1 MHISFAGKKVRLL
14 ALAVC
19 IFMIIFV
26 SANWKLY
33 LDPDLNLQGGTLLF
47 VLSLLAGPTAGFLI
61 IFKPSVDQKYQA
73 FANTALFFIMPILT
87 IQMVEAF
94 NENFIW
100 WFSVPTF
107 LANYMIYLVF
117 YLVFYLI
124 TGRYHMVGLIV
135 NISLYVWSLLNYFIE
150 LFRGSPFVPL
160 DILTFKTGLTVSD
173 GYTYELSWQLICGSI
188 MFFLIYLVNK
198 KSVNIKP
205 KKLKFKL
212 LAKLAPAA
220 YIAVVAIS
228 LFFTDHAANL
238 GYKPDFWDQAR
249 GYHRT
254 GSFFNFCL
262 NTKYLIVRK
271 PSDYA
276 PDNVSTYVADTLKDS
291 GVDPDSD
298 TSTNLLTGQ
307 NDYTPSTDGT
317 MPNIICIMNES
328 LSDLGALGN
337 LETNEDYMP
346 FIHSL
351 TENTIKGYLSM
362 PVFGAGT
369 SNSEFEFLSGDS
381 ISFLP
386 TGCNVYQ
393 SYVKDSIPSLV
404 STLGSLGYS
413 KTAFHPYY
421 GDGWNRRNV
430 YPLLGFDN
438 YISIEDFVDQ
448 DILDTYKQNNDV
460 TQYETLLKERYPDRD
475 MLLRRF
481 VSDSYDYSMVENM
494 FENRDTSKP
503 FSLFNVTMQNHGGYA
518 MSYTNFAQEIY
529 VTNMSTVYPK
539 ANRYLSLVKR
549 SDDAF
554 RELTEYF
561 SQVTEPTIICM
572 FGDHLPSIEDEFYE
586 ELFGTSLD
594 NLTTEQQQLRYMT
607 PFVIWANY
615 DIPEATLN
623 QISANYLSTLVLQ
636 TAKLPLTQYNK
647 YLASLYQKL
656 PIINTV
662 GYVDSDNNYYTHS
675 ESSKYDDLLYQY
687 HCLVYNSLI
696 DRNNRDSSVFFLN
709 QNQ

>member
-1 MHISFAGKKVRLL
+1 MHISFAGKKIRLL
-14 ALAVC
+14 ALAVT

-26 SANWKLY
+26 SANWRLY
-33 LDPDLNLQGGTLLF
+33 LDPTLDLTCGTILF
-47 VLSLLAGPTAGFLI
+47 VLSLLAGPVAGFLI
-61 IFKPSVDQKYQA
+61 IFKPSVDDKYKA
-73 FANTALFFIMPILT
+73 LANTALFFIMPVLT
-87 IQMVEAF
+87 IQMVEVF
-94 NENFIW
+94 NENYIW

-117 YLVFYLI
+117 YLFFYLI

-160 DILTFKTGLTVSD
+160 DVLSVSD
-173 GYTYELSWQLICGSI
+173 CYTYKLSWKLILGSI

-220 YIAVVAIS
+220 YIAVVVIS
-228 LFFTDHAANL
+228 LFFTGYAANL
-238 GYKPDFWDQAR
+238 GYKPDFWDQSR

-262 NTKYLIVRK
+262 NTKYLIIRK
-271 PSDYA
+271 PSDYNA
-276 PDNVSTYVADTLKDS
+276 ANVSDYVAETLKDA
-291 GVDPDSD
+291 GVDPDD
-298 TSTNLLTGQ
+298 HTVSTNLLTGQ
-307 NDYTPSTDGT
+307 NDYTANTDGT

-328 LSDLGALGN
+328 LSDPGALGN

-351 TENTIKGYLSM
+351 TENTIKGSLSM

-393 SYVKDSIPSLV
+393 SYVKDTVPSLV
-404 STLGSLGYS
+404 STLGALGYS
-413 KTAFHPYY
+413 RTAFHPYY
-421 GDGWNRRNV
+421 GEGWNRRNV
-430 YPLLGFDN
+430 YPLLGFEN

-460 TQYETLLKERYPDRD
+460 TEYEMLLNERYPDRN

-494 FENRDTSKP
+494 YENRDTSKP
-503 FSLFNVTMQNHGGYA
+503 FFLFNVTMQNHGGYA
-518 MSYTNFAQEIY
+518 MSYTNFSQEIY
-529 VTNMSTVYPK
+529 VTNMNGIYPK

-549 SDDAF
+549 SDEAF
-554 RELTEYF
+554 QELVDYF
-561 SQVTEPTIICM
+561 SNVSEPTILCM
-572 FGDHLPSIEDEFYE
+572 FGDHLPSIEDGFYE

-594 NLTTEQQQLRYMT
+594 HLTTEQQQLRYTT

-636 TAKLPLTQYNK
+636 TAGLPLTQYNR

-662 GYVDSDNNYYTHS
+662 GYVDADNNYYTHS
-675 ESSKYDDLLYQY
+675 ENSKYDDLLYQY

-696 DRNNRDSSVFFLN
+696 DRNNRDSSVFFMN
-709 QNQ
+709 Q

>member
-1 MHISFAGKKVRLL
+1 MHISFAGKKIRLL
-14 ALAVC
+14 ALAVT

-26 SANWKLY
+26 SANWRLY
-33 LDPDLNLQGGTLLF
+33 LDPTLDLTCGTILF
-47 VLSLLAGPTAGFLI
+47 VLSLLAGPVAGFLI
-61 IFKPSVDQKYQA
+61 IFKPSVDDKYKA
-73 FANTALFFIMPILT
+73 LANTALFFIMPVLT
-87 IQMVEAF
+87 VQMVEVF
-94 NENFIW
+94 NENYIW

-117 YLVFYLI
+117 YLFFYLI

-150 LFRGSPFVPL
+150 LFRCSTFVPL
-160 DILTFKTGLTVSD
+160 DVLSFGTGLSVSD
-173 GYTYELSWQLICGSI
+173 GYTYELSWKLILGSI

-220 YIAVVAIS
+220 YIAVVVIS
-228 LFFTDHAANL
+228 LFFTDYAANL
-238 GYKPDFWDQAR
+238 GYKPDFWDQSR

-262 NTKYLIVRK
+262 NTKYLIIRK
-271 PSDYA
+271 PADYNAANVSDY
-276 PDNVSTYVADTLKDS
+276 VAETLKDA
-291 GVDPDSD
+291 GVDPDD
-298 TSTNLLTGQ
+298 HTVSTNLLTGQ
-307 NDYTPSTDGT
+307 NDYTANTDGT

-328 LSDLGALGN
+328 LSDPGALGN

-351 TENTIKGYLSM
+351 TENTIKGSLSM

-393 SYVKDSIPSLV
+393 SYVKDTVPSLV
-404 STLGSLGYS
+404 STLGGLGYS
-413 KTAFHPYY
+413 RTAFHPYY
-421 GDGWNRRNV
+421 GEGWNRRNV
-430 YPLLGFDN
+430 YPLLGFEN

-460 TQYETLLKERYPDRD
+460 TEYEMLLNERYPDRN

-494 FENRDTSKP
+494 YENRDTSKP
-503 FSLFNVTMQNHGGYA
+503 FFLFNVTMQNHGGYA
-518 MSYTNFAQEIY
+518 MSYTNFSQEIY
-529 VTNMSTVYPK
+529 VTNMNGIYPK

-549 SDDAF
+549 SDEAF
-554 RELTEYF
+554 QELVDYF
-561 SQVTEPTIICM
+561 SNVSEPTIICM
-572 FGDHLPSIEDEFYE
+572 FGDHLPSIEDGFYE

-594 NLTTEQQQLRYMT
+594 HLTTEQQQLRYTT

-636 TAKLPLTQYNK
+636 TAGLPLTQYNR

-662 GYVDSDNNYYTHS
+662 GYVDADNNYYTHS
-675 ESSKYDDLLYQY
+675 ENSKYDDLLYQY

-696 DRNNRDSSVFFLN
+696 DRHNRDSSVFFMN
-709 QNQ
+709 Q

>member
-1 MHISFAGKKVRLL
+1 MHISFAGKKIRLL
-14 ALAVC
+14 ALAVT

-26 SANWKLY
+26 SANWRLY
-33 LDPDLNLQGGTLLF
+33 LDPTLDLTYGTILF
-47 VLSLLAGPTAGFLI
+47 VLSLLAGPVAGFLI
-61 IFKPSVDQKYQA
+61 IFKPSVDDKYKA
-73 FANTALFFIMPILT
+73 LANTALFFIMPVLT
-87 IQMVEAF
+87 IQMVEVF
-94 NENFIW
+94 NENYIW

-117 YLVFYLI
+117 YLFFYLI

-160 DILTFKTGLTVSD
+160 DVLSFGTGLSVSD
-173 GYTYELSWQLICGSI
+173 GYTYELSWKLILGSI

-220 YIAVVAIS
+220 YIAVVVIS
-228 LFFTDHAANL
+228 LFFTDYAANL
-238 GYKPDFWDQAR
+238 GYKPDFWDQSR

-262 NTKYLIVRK
+262 NTKYLIIRK
-271 PSDYA
+271 PSDYNA
-276 PDNVSTYVADTLKDS
+276 ANVSDYVAETLKDA
-291 GVDPDSD
+291 GVDPDD
-298 TSTNLLTGQ
+298 HTVSTNLLTGQ
-307 NDYTPSTDGT
+307 NDYTANTDGT

-328 LSDLGALGN
+328 LSDPGALGN

-351 TENTIKGYLSM
+351 TENTIKGSLSM

-393 SYVKDSIPSLV
+393 SYVKDTVPSLV
-404 STLGSLGYS
+404 STLGALGYS
-413 KTAFHPYY
+413 RTAFHPYY
-421 GDGWNRRNV
+421 GEGWNRRNV
-430 YPLLGFDN
+430 YPLLGFEN

-460 TQYETLLKERYPDRD
+460 TEYEMLLNERYPDRN

-494 FENRDTSKP
+494 YENRDTSKP
-503 FSLFNVTMQNHGGYA
+503 FFLFNVTMQNHGGYA
-518 MSYTNFAQEIY
+518 MSYTNFSQEIY
-529 VTNMSTVYPK
+529 VTNMNGIYPK

-549 SDDAF
+549 SDEAF
-554 RELTEYF
+554 QELVDYF
-561 SQVTEPTIICM
+561 SNVSEPTIICM
-572 FGDHLPSIEDEFYE
+572 FGDHLPSIEDGFYE
-586 ELFGTSLD
+586 ELFDTSLD
-594 NLTTEQQQLRYMT
+594 QLTTEQQQLRYTT

-623 QISANYLSTLVLQ
+623 HISANYLSTLVLQ
-636 TAKLPLTQYNK
+636 TAGLPLTQYNR

-662 GYVDSDNNYYTHS
+662 GYVDADNNYYTHS
-675 ESSKYDDLLYQY
+675 ENSKYDDLLYQY

-696 DRNNRDSSVFFLN
+696 DRNNRDSSVFFMN
-709 QNQ
+709 Q

>member
-1 MHISFAGKKVRLL
+1 MHISFAGKKIRLL
-14 ALAVC
+14 ALAVT

-26 SANWKLY
+26 SANWRLY
-33 LDPDLNLQGGTLLF
+33 LDPTLDLTCGTILF
-47 VLSLLAGPTAGFLI
+47 VLSLLAGPVAGFLI
-61 IFKPSVDQKYQA
+61 IFKPSVDDKYKTL
-73 FANTALFFIMPILT
+73 ANTALFFIMPVLT
-87 IQMVEAF
+87 IQMVEVF
-94 NENFIW
+94 NENYIW

-117 YLVFYLI
+117 YLFFYLL

-160 DILTFKTGLTVSD
+160 DVLSFGTGLSVSD
-173 GYTYELSWQLICGSI
+173 GYTYELSWKLILGSI

-220 YIAVVAIS
+220 YIAVVVIS
-228 LFFTDHAANL
+228 LFFTDYAANL
-238 GYKPDFWDQAR
+238 GYKPDFWDQSR

-262 NTKYLIVRK
+262 NTKYLIIRK
-271 PSDYA
+271 PSDYNA
-276 PDNVSTYVADTLKDS
+276 ANVSDYVAETLKDA
-291 GVDPDSD
+291 GVDPDD
-298 TSTNLLTGQ
+298 HTVSTNLLTGQ
-307 NDYTPSTDGT
+307 NDYTANTDGT

-328 LSDLGALGN
+328 LSDPGALGN

-351 TENTIKGYLSM
+351 TENTIKGSLSM

-393 SYVKDSIPSLV
+393 SYVKDTVPSLV
-404 STLGSLGYS
+404 STLGALGYS
-413 KTAFHPYY
+413 RTAFHPYY
-421 GDGWNRRNV
+421 GEGWNRRNV
-430 YPLLGFDN
+430 YPLLGFEN

-460 TQYETLLKERYPDRD
+460 TEYEMLLNERYPDRN

-494 FENRDTSKP
+494 YENRDTSKP
-503 FSLFNVTMQNHGGYA
+503 FFLFNVTMQNHGGYA
-518 MSYTNFAQEIY
+518 MSYTNFSQEIY
-529 VTNMSTVYPK
+529 VTNMNGIYPK

-549 SDDAF
+549 SDEAF
-554 RELTEYF
+554 QELVDYF
-561 SQVTEPTIICM
+561 SNVSEPTILCM
-572 FGDHLPSIEDEFYE
+572 FGDHLPSIEDGFYE

-594 NLTTEQQQLRYMT
+594 QLTTEQQQLRYTT

-636 TAKLPLTQYNK
+636 TAGLPLTQYNR

-662 GYVDSDNNYYTHS
+662 GYVDADNNYYTHS
-675 ESSKYDDLLYQY
+675 ENSKYDDLLYQY

-696 DRNNRDSSVFFLN
+696 DRNNRDSSVFFMN
-709 QNQ
+709 Q

>member
-1 MHISFAGKKVRLL
+1 M
-14 ALAVC
+14 
-19 IFMIIFV
+19 
-26 SANWKLY
+26 
-33 LDPDLNLQGGTLLF
+33 
-47 VLSLLAGPTAGFLI
+47 
-61 IFKPSVDQKYQA
+61 
-73 FANTALFFIMPILT
+73 
-87 IQMVEAF
+87 
-94 NENFIW
+94 
-100 WFSVPTF
+100 
-107 LANYMIYLVF
+107 
-117 YLVFYLI
+117 
-124 TGRYHMVGLIV
+124 
-135 NISLYVWSLLNYFIE
+135 
-150 LFRGSPFVPL
+150 
-160 DILTFKTGLTVSD
+160 
-173 GYTYELSWQLICGSI
+173 
-188 MFFLIYLVNK
+188 
-198 KSVNIKP
+198 
-205 KKLKFKL
+205 
-212 LAKLAPAA
+212 
-220 YIAVVAIS
+220 
-228 LFFTDHAANL
+228 
-238 GYKPDFWDQAR
+238 
-249 GYHRT
+249 
-254 GSFFNFCL
+254 
-262 NTKYLIVRK
+262 RK
-271 PSDYA
+271 PSDYN
-276 PDNVSTYVADTLKDS
+276 PDNVSKYVANTLKDS

-298 TSTNLLTGQ
+298 TSTDLLTGQ

-328 LSDLGALGN
+328 LADLGALGN

-460 TQYETLLKERYPDRD
+460 TEYETLLKERYPDRN
-475 MLLRRF
+475 MLIRRF

-503 FSLFNVTMQNHGGYA
+503 FFLFNVTMQNHGGYA
-518 MSYTNFAQEIY
+518 MSYANFAQEVY

-586 ELFGTSLD
+586 ELFGCSLD
-594 NLTTEQQQLRYMT
+594 QLSTQQQQLRYTT

-675 ESSKYDDLLYQY
+675 DSSDYDDELYQY

-696 DRNNRDSSVFFLN
+696 DRENRDNSVFFLN
-709 QNQ
+709 Q

>member
-1 MHISFAGKKVRLL
+1 MHISFAGKKIRLL
-14 ALAVC
+14 ALAVT

-26 SANWKLY
+26 SANWRLY
-33 LDPDLNLQGGTLLF
+33 LDPTLDLTCGTILF
-47 VLSLLAGPTAGFLI
+47 VLSLLAGPVAGFLI
-61 IFKPSVDQKYQA
+61 IFKPSVDDKYKA
-73 FANTALFFIMPILT
+73 LANTALFFIMPVLT
-87 IQMVEAF
+87 VQMVEVF
-94 NENFIW
+94 NENYIW

-117 YLVFYLI
+117 YLFFYLI

-160 DILTFKTGLTVSD
+160 DVLSFGTGLSVSD
-173 GYTYELSWQLICGSI
+173 GYTYELSWKLILGSI

-220 YIAVVAIS
+220 YIAVVVIS
-228 LFFTDHAANL
+228 LFFTDYAANL
-238 GYKPDFWDQAR
+238 GYKPDFWDQSR

-262 NTKYLIVRK
+262 NTKYLIIRK
-271 PSDYA
+271 PADYNAANVSDY
-276 PDNVSTYVADTLKDS
+276 VAETLKDA
-291 GVDPDSD
+291 GVDPDD
-298 TSTNLLTGQ
+298 HTVSTNLLTGQ
-307 NDYTPSTDGT
+307 NDYTANTDGT

-328 LSDLGALGN
+328 LSDPGALGN

-351 TENTIKGYLSM
+351 TENTIKGSLSM

-393 SYVKDSIPSLV
+393 SYVKDTVPSLV
-404 STLGSLGYS
+404 STLGALGYS
-413 KTAFHPYY
+413 RTSFHPYY
-421 GDGWNRRNV
+421 GEGWNRRNV
-430 YPLLGFDN
+430 YPLLGFEN

-460 TQYETLLKERYPDRD
+460 TEYEMLLNERYPDRN

-494 FENRDTSKP
+494 YENRDTSKP
-503 FSLFNVTMQNHGGYA
+503 FFLFNVTMQNHGGYA
-518 MSYTNFAQEIY
+518 MSYTNFSQEIY
-529 VTNMSTVYPK
+529 VTNMNGIYPK

-549 SDDAF
+549 SDEAF
-554 RELTEYF
+554 QELVDYF
-561 SQVTEPTIICM
+561 SNVSEPTIICM
-572 FGDHLPSIEDEFYE
+572 FGDHLPSIEDGFYE

-594 NLTTEQQQLRYMT
+594 HLTTEQQQLRYTT

-636 TAKLPLTQYNK
+636 TAGLPLTQYNR

-662 GYVDSDNNYYTHS
+662 GYVDADNNYYTHS
-675 ESSKYDDLLYQY
+675 ENSKYDDLLYQY

-696 DRNNRDSSVFFLN
+696 DRHNRDSSVFFMN
-709 QNQ
+709 Q

>member
-1 MHISFAGKKVRLL
+1 MHISFAGKKIRLL
-14 ALAVC
+14 ALAVT

-26 SANWKLY
+26 SANWRLY
-33 LDPDLNLQGGTLLF
+33 LDPTLDLTCGTILF
-47 VLSLLAGPTAGFLI
+47 VLSLLAGPVAGFLI
-61 IFKPSVDQKYQA
+61 IFKPSVDDKYKA
-73 FANTALFFIMPILT
+73 LANTALFFIMPVLT
-87 IQMVEAF
+87 IQMVEVF
-94 NENFIW
+94 NENYIW

-117 YLVFYLI
+117 YLFFYLI

-160 DILTFKTGLTVSD
+160 DVLSFGTGLSVSD
-173 GYTYELSWQLICGSI
+173 GYTYELSWKLILGSI

-220 YIAVVAIS
+220 YIAVVVIS
-228 LFFTDHAANL
+228 LFFTDYAANL
-238 GYKPDFWDQAR
+238 GYKPDFWDQSR

-262 NTKYLIVRK
+262 NTKYLIIRK
-271 PSDYA
+271 PSDYNA
-276 PDNVSTYVADTLKDS
+276 ANVSDYVAETLKDA
-291 GVDPDSD
+291 GVDPDD
-298 TSTNLLTGQ
+298 HTVSTNLLTGQ
-307 NDYTPSTDGT
+307 NDYTANTDST

-328 LSDLGALGN
+328 LSDPGALGN

-351 TENTIKGYLSM
+351 TENTIKGSLSM

-393 SYVKDSIPSLV
+393 SYVKDTVPSLV
-404 STLGSLGYS
+404 STLGALGYS

-421 GDGWNRRNV
+421 GEGWNRRNV
-430 YPLLGFDN
+430 YPLLGFEN

-460 TQYETLLKERYPDRD
+460 TEYEMLLNERYPDRN

-494 FENRDTSKP
+494 YENRDTSKP
-503 FSLFNVTMQNHGGYA
+503 FFLFNVTMQNHGGYA
-518 MSYTNFAQEIY
+518 MSYTNFSQEIY
-529 VTNMSTVYPK
+529 VTNMNGIYPK

-549 SDDAF
+549 SDEAF
-554 RELTEYF
+554 QELVDYF
-561 SQVTEPTIICM
+561 SNVSEPTILCM
-572 FGDHLPSIEDEFYE
+572 FGDHLPSIEDGFYE

-594 NLTTEQQQLRYMT
+594 HLTTEQQQLRYTT

-636 TAKLPLTQYNK
+636 TAGLPLTQYNR

-662 GYVDSDNNYYTHS
+662 GYVDADNNYYTHS
-675 ESSKYDDLLYQY
+675 ENSKYDDLLYQY

-696 DRNNRDSSVFFLN
+696 DRNNRDSSVFFMN
-709 QNQ
+709 Q

>member
-1 MHISFAGKKVRLL
+1 MHISFAGKKIRLL
-14 ALAVC
+14 ALAVT

-26 SANWKLY
+26 SANWRLY
-33 LDPDLNLQGGTLLF
+33 LDPTLDLTCGTILF
-47 VLSLLAGPTAGFLI
+47 VLSLLAGPVAGFLI
-61 IFKPSVDQKYQA
+61 IFKPSVDDKYKA
-73 FANTALFFIMPILT
+73 LANTALFFIMPVLT
-87 IQMVEAF
+87 IQMVEVF
-94 NENFIW
+94 NENYIW

-117 YLVFYLI
+117 YLFFYLI

-160 DILTFKTGLTVSD
+160 DVLSFGTGLSVSD
-173 GYTYELSWQLICGSI
+173 GYTYELSWKLILGSI

-220 YIAVVAIS
+220 YIAVVVIS
-228 LFFTDHAANL
+228 LFFTDYAANL
-238 GYKPDFWDQAR
+238 GYKPDFWDQSR

-262 NTKYLIVRK
+262 NTKYLIIRK
-271 PSDYA
+271 PSDYNA
-276 PDNVSTYVADTLKDS
+276 ANVSDYVAETLKDA
-291 GVDPDSD
+291 GVDPDD
-298 TSTNLLTGQ
+298 HTVSTNLLTGQ
-307 NDYTPSTDGT
+307 NDYTANMDGT

-328 LSDLGALGN
+328 LSDPGALGN

-351 TENTIKGYLSM
+351 TENTIKGSLSM

-393 SYVKDSIPSLV
+393 SYVKDTVPSLV
-404 STLGSLGYS
+404 STLGALGYS
-413 KTAFHPYY
+413 RTAFHPYY
-421 GDGWNRRNV
+421 GEGWNRRNV
-430 YPLLGFDN
+430 YPLLGFEN

-460 TQYETLLKERYPDRD
+460 TEYEMLLNERYPDRN

-494 FENRDTSKP
+494 YENRDTSKP
-503 FSLFNVTMQNHGGYA
+503 FFLFNVTMQNHGGYA
-518 MSYTNFAQEIY
+518 MSYTNFSQEIY
-529 VTNMSTVYPK
+529 VTNMNGIYPK

-549 SDDAF
+549 SDEAF
-554 RELTEYF
+554 QKLVDYF
-561 SQVTEPTIICM
+561 SNVSEPTIICM
-572 FGDHLPSIEDEFYE
+572 FGDHLPSIEDGFYE

-594 NLTTEQQQLRYMT
+594 QLTTEQQQLRYTT

-636 TAKLPLTQYNK
+636 TAGLPLTQYNR

-662 GYVDSDNNYYTHS
+662 GYVDADNNYYTHS

-696 DRNNRDSSVFFLN
+696 DRHNRDSSVFFMN
-709 QNQ
+709 Q

>member
-1 MHISFAGKKVRLL
+1 MHISFAGKKIRLL
-14 ALAVC
+14 ALAVT

-26 SANWKLY
+26 SANWRLY
-33 LDPDLNLQGGTLLF
+33 LDPTLDLTCGTILF
-47 VLSLLAGPTAGFLI
+47 VLSLLAGPVAGFLI
-61 IFKPSVDQKYQA
+61 IFKPSVDDKYKA
-73 FANTALFFIMPILT
+73 LANTALFFIMPVLT
-87 IQMVEAF
+87 IQMVEVF
-94 NENFIW
+94 NENYIW

-117 YLVFYLI
+117 YLFFYLL

-160 DILTFKTGLTVSD
+160 DVLSFGTGLSVSD
-173 GYTYELSWQLICGSI
+173 GYTYELSWKLILGSI

-220 YIAVVAIS
+220 YIAVVVIS
-228 LFFTDHAANL
+228 LFFTDYAANL
-238 GYKPDFWDQAR
+238 GYKPDFWDQSR

-262 NTKYLIVRK
+262 NTKYLIIRK
-271 PSDYA
+271 PSDYNA
-276 PDNVSTYVADTLKDS
+276 ANVSDYVAETLKDA
-291 GVDPDSD
+291 GVDPDD
-298 TSTNLLTGQ
+298 HTVSTNLLTGQ
-307 NDYTPSTDGT
+307 NDYTANTDGT

-328 LSDLGALGN
+328 LSDPGALGN

-351 TENTIKGYLSM
+351 TENTIKGSLSM

-393 SYVKDSIPSLV
+393 SYVKDTVPSLV
-404 STLGSLGYS
+404 STLGALGYS
-413 KTAFHPYY
+413 RTAFHPYY
-421 GDGWNRRNV
+421 GEGWNRRNV
-430 YPLLGFDN
+430 YPLLGFEN

-460 TQYETLLKERYPDRD
+460 TEYEMLLNERYPDRN

-494 FENRDTSKP
+494 YENRDTSKP
-503 FSLFNVTMQNHGGYA
+503 FFLFNVTMQNHGGYA
-518 MSYTNFAQEIY
+518 MSYTNFSQEIY
-529 VTNMSTVYPK
+529 VTNMNGIYPK

-549 SDDAF
+549 SDEAF
-554 RELTEYF
+554 QELVDYF
-561 SQVTEPTIICM
+561 SNVSEPTILCM
-572 FGDHLPSIEDEFYE
+572 FGDHLPSIEDGFYE
-586 ELFGTSLD
+586 ELFSTSLD
-594 NLTTEQQQLRYMT
+594 HLTTEQQQLRYTT

-636 TAKLPLTQYNK
+636 TAGLPLTQYNR

-662 GYVDSDNNYYTHS
+662 GYVDADNNYYTHS
-675 ESSKYDDLLYQY
+675 ENSKYDDLLYQY

-696 DRNNRDSSVFFLN
+696 DRNNRDSSVFFMN
-709 QNQ
+709 Q

>member
-1 MHISFAGKKVRLL
+1 MHISFAGKKIRLL
-14 ALAVC
+14 ALAVT

-26 SANWKLY
+26 SANWRLY
-33 LDPDLNLQGGTLLF
+33 LDPTLDLTCGTILF
-47 VLSLLAGPTAGFLI
+47 VLSLLAGPVAGFLI
-61 IFKPSVDQKYQA
+61 IFKPSVDDKYKA
-73 FANTALFFIMPILT
+73 LANTALFFIMPVLT
-87 IQMVEAF
+87 IQMVEVF
-94 NENFIW
+94 NENYIW

-117 YLVFYLI
+117 YLFFYLI

-160 DILTFKTGLTVSD
+160 DVLSFGTGLSVSD
-173 GYTYELSWQLICGSI
+173 GYTYELSWKLILGSI

-220 YIAVVAIS
+220 YIAVVVIS
-228 LFFTDHAANL
+228 LFFTDYAANL
-238 GYKPDFWDQAR
+238 GYKPDFCDQSR

-262 NTKYLIVRK
+262 NTKYLIIRK
-271 PSDYA
+271 PSDYNA
-276 PDNVSTYVADTLKDS
+276 ANVSDYVAETQKDA
-291 GVDPDSD
+291 GVDPDD
-298 TSTNLLTGQ
+298 HTVSTNLLTGQ
-307 NDYTPSTDGT
+307 NDYTANTDGT

-328 LSDLGALGN
+328 LSDPGALGN

-351 TENTIKGYLSM
+351 TENTIKGSLSM

-393 SYVKDSIPSLV
+393 SYVKDTVPSLV
-404 STLGSLGYS
+404 STLGALGYS
-413 KTAFHPYY
+413 RTAFHPYY
-421 GDGWNRRNV
+421 GEGWNRRNV
-430 YPLLGFDN
+430 YPLLGFEN

-460 TQYETLLKERYPDRD
+460 TEYEMLLNERYPDRN

-494 FENRDTSKP
+494 YENRDTSKP
-503 FSLFNVTMQNHGGYA
+503 FFLFNVTMQNHGGYA
-518 MSYTNFAQEIY
+518 MSYTNFSQEIY
-529 VTNMSTVYPK
+529 VTNMNGIYPK

-549 SDDAF
+549 SDEAF
-554 RELTEYF
+554 QELVDYF
-561 SQVTEPTIICM
+561 SNVSEPTIICM
-572 FGDHLPSIEDEFYE
+572 FGDHLPSIEDGFYE

-594 NLTTEQQQLRYMT
+594 QLTTEQQQLRYTT

-636 TAKLPLTQYNK
+636 TAGLPLTQYNR

-662 GYVDSDNNYYTHS
+662 GYVDADNNYYTHS
-675 ESSKYDDLLYQY
+675 ENSKYDDLLYQY

-696 DRNNRDSSVFFLN
+696 DRHNRDSSVFFMN
-709 QNQ
+709 Q

>member
-1 MHISFAGKKVRLL
+1 MHISFAGKKIRLL
-14 ALAVC
+14 ALAVT

-26 SANWKLY
+26 SANWRLY
-33 LDPDLNLQGGTLLF
+33 LDPTLDLTYGTILF
-47 VLSLLAGPTAGFLI
+47 VLSLLAGPVAGFLI
-61 IFKPSVDQKYQA
+61 IFKPSVDDKYKA
-73 FANTALFFIMPILT
+73 LANTALFFIMPVLT
-87 IQMVEAF
+87 IQMVEVF
-94 NENFIW
+94 NENYIW

-117 YLVFYLI
+117 YLFFYLI

-160 DILTFKTGLTVSD
+160 DVLSFGTGLSVSD
-173 GYTYELSWQLICGSI
+173 GYTYELSWKLILGSI

-220 YIAVVAIS
+220 YIAVVVIS
-228 LFFTDHAANL
+228 LFFTDYAANL
-238 GYKPDFWDQAR
+238 GYKPDFWDQSR

-262 NTKYLIVRK
+262 NTKYLIIRK
-271 PSDYA
+271 PSDYNA
-276 PDNVSTYVADTLKDS
+276 ANVSDYVAETLKDA
-291 GVDPDSD
+291 GVDPDD
-298 TSTNLLTGQ
+298 HTVSTNLLTGQ
-307 NDYTPSTDGT
+307 NDYTANTDGT

-328 LSDLGALGN
+328 LSDPGALGN

-351 TENTIKGYLSM
+351 TENTIKGSLSM

-393 SYVKDSIPSLV
+393 SYVKDTVPSLV
-404 STLGSLGYS
+404 STLGALGYS
-413 KTAFHPYY
+413 RTAFHPYY
-421 GDGWNRRNV
+421 GEGWNRRNV
-430 YPLLGFDN
+430 YPLLGFEN

-460 TQYETLLKERYPDRD
+460 TEYEMLLNERYPDRN

-494 FENRDTSKP
+494 YENRDTSKP
-503 FSLFNVTMQNHGGYA
+503 FFLFNVTMQNHGGYA
-518 MSYTNFAQEIY
+518 MSYTNFSQEIY
-529 VTNMSTVYPK
+529 VTNMNGIYPK

-549 SDDAF
+549 SDEAF
-554 RELTEYF
+554 QELVDYF
-561 SQVTEPTIICM
+561 SNVSEPTILCM
-572 FGDHLPSIEDEFYE
+572 FGDHLPSIEDGFYE

-594 NLTTEQQQLRYMT
+594 QLTTEQQQLRYTT

-623 QISANYLSTLVLQ
+623 HISANYLSTLVLQ
-636 TAKLPLTQYNK
+636 TAGLPLTQYNR

-662 GYVDSDNNYYTHS
+662 GYVDADNNYYTHS
-675 ESSKYDDLLYQY
+675 ENSKYDDLLYRY

-696 DRNNRDSSVFFLN
+696 DRNNRDSSVFFMN
-709 QNQ
+709 Q

>member
-1 MHISFAGKKVRLL
+1 MHISFAGKKIRLL
-14 ALAVC
+14 ALAVT

-26 SANWKLY
+26 SANWRLY
-33 LDPDLNLQGGTLLF
+33 LDPTLDLTCGTILF
-47 VLSLLAGPTAGFLI
+47 VLSLLAGPVAGFLI
-61 IFKPSVDQKYQA
+61 IFKPSVDDKYKA
-73 FANTALFFIMPILT
+73 LANTALFFIMPVLT
-87 IQMVEAF
+87 IQMVEVF
-94 NENFIW
+94 NENYIW

-117 YLVFYLI
+117 YLFFYLI

-160 DILTFKTGLTVSD
+160 DVLSFGTGLSVSD
-173 GYTYELSWQLICGSI
+173 GYTYELSWKLILGSI

-220 YIAVVAIS
+220 YIAVVVIS
-228 LFFTDHAANL
+228 LFFTDYAANL
-238 GYKPDFWDQAR
+238 GYKPDFWDQSR

-262 NTKYLIVRK
+262 NTKYLIIRK
-271 PSDYA
+271 PSDYNA
-276 PDNVSTYVADTLKDS
+276 ANVSDYVAETLKDA
-291 GVDPDSD
+291 GVDPDD
-298 TSTNLLTGQ
+298 HTVSTNLLTGQ
-307 NDYTPSTDGT
+307 NDYTANADGT

-328 LSDLGALGN
+328 LSDPGALGN

-351 TENTIKGYLSM
+351 TENTIKGSLSM

-393 SYVKDSIPSLV
+393 SYVKDTVPSLV
-404 STLGSLGYS
+404 STLGARGYS
-413 KTAFHPYY
+413 RTAFHPYY
-421 GDGWNRRNV
+421 GEGWNRRNV
-430 YPLLGFDN
+430 YPLLGFEN

-460 TQYETLLKERYPDRD
+460 TEYEMLLNERYPDRN

-494 FENRDTSKP
+494 YENRDTSKP
-503 FSLFNVTMQNHGGYA
+503 FFLFNVTMQNHGGYA
-518 MSYTNFAQEIY
+518 MSYTNFSQEIY
-529 VTNMSTVYPK
+529 VTNMNGIYPK

-549 SDDAF
+549 SDEAF
-554 RELTEYF
+554 QELVDYF
-561 SQVTEPTIICM
+561 SNVSEPTIICM
-572 FGDHLPSIEDEFYE
+572 FGDHPPSMEDGFYE

-594 NLTTEQQQLRYMT
+594 QLTTEQQQLRYTT

-636 TAKLPLTQYNK
+636 TAGLPLTQYNR

-662 GYVDSDNNYYTHS
+662 GYVDADNNYYTHS
-675 ESSKYDDLLYQY
+675 ENSKYDDLLYQY

-696 DRNNRDSSVFFLN
+696 DRNNRDSSVFFMN
-709 QNQ
+709 Q

>member
-1 MHISFAGKKVRLL
+1 MHISFAGKKIRLL
-14 ALAVC
+14 ALAVT

-26 SANWKLY
+26 SANWRLY
-33 LDPDLNLQGGTLLF
+33 LDPTLDLTCGTILF
-47 VLSLLAGPTAGFLI
+47 VLSLLAGPVAGFLI
-61 IFKPSVDQKYQA
+61 IFKPSVDDKYKTL
-73 FANTALFFIMPILT
+73 ANTALFFIMPVLT
-87 IQMVEAF
+87 IQMVEVF
-94 NENFIW
+94 NENYIW

-117 YLVFYLI
+117 YLFFYLL

-160 DILTFKTGLTVSD
+160 DVLSFGTGLSVSD
-173 GYTYELSWQLICGSI
+173 GYTYELSWKLILGSI

-220 YIAVVAIS
+220 YIAVVVIS
-228 LFFTDHAANL
+228 LFFTDYAANL
-238 GYKPDFWDQAR
+238 GYKPDFWDQSR

-262 NTKYLIVRK
+262 NTKYLIIRK
-271 PSDYA
+271 PSDYNA
-276 PDNVSTYVADTLKDS
+276 ANVSDYVAETLKDA
-291 GVDPDSD
+291 GVDPDD
-298 TSTNLLTGQ
+298 HTVSTNLLTGQ
-307 NDYTPSTDGT
+307 NDYTANTDGT

-328 LSDLGALGN
+328 LSDPGALGN

-351 TENTIKGYLSM
+351 TENTIKGSLSM

-393 SYVKDSIPSLV
+393 SYVKDTVPSLV
-404 STLGSLGYS
+404 STLGALGYS
-413 KTAFHPYY
+413 RTAFHPYY
-421 GDGWNRRNV
+421 GEGWNRRNV
-430 YPLLGFDN
+430 YPLLGFEN

-460 TQYETLLKERYPDRD
+460 TEYEMLLNERYPDRN

-494 FENRDTSKP
+494 YENRDTSKP
-503 FSLFNVTMQNHGGYA
+503 FFLFNVTMQNHGGYA
-518 MSYTNFAQEIY
+518 MSYTNFSQEIY
-529 VTNMSTVYPK
+529 VTNMNGIYPK
-539 ANRYLSLVKR
+539 ANRYLSLAKR
-549 SDDAF
+549 SDEAF
-554 RELTEYF
+554 QELVDYF
-561 SQVTEPTIICM
+561 SNVSEPTILCM
-572 FGDHLPSIEDEFYE
+572 FGDHLPSIEDGFYE

-594 NLTTEQQQLRYMT
+594 HLTTEQQQLRYTT

-636 TAKLPLTQYNK
+636 TAGLPLTQYNR

-662 GYVDSDNNYYTHS
+662 GYVDADNNYYTHS
-675 ESSKYDDLLYQY
+675 ENSKYDDLLYQY

-696 DRNNRDSSVFFLN
+696 DRNNRDSSVFFMN
-709 QNQ
+709 Q

>member
-1 MHISFAGKKVRLL
+1 MHISFAGKKIRLL
-14 ALAVC
+14 ALAVT

-26 SANWKLY
+26 SANWRLY
-33 LDPDLNLQGGTLLF
+33 LDPTLDLTCGTILF
-47 VLSLLAGPTAGFLI
+47 VLSLLAGPVAGFLI
-61 IFKPSVDQKYQA
+61 IFKPSVDDKYKA
-73 FANTALFFIMPILT
+73 LANTALFFIMPVLT
-87 IQMVEAF
+87 IQMVEVF
-94 NENFIW
+94 NENYIW

-117 YLVFYLI
+117 YLFFYLI

-160 DILTFKTGLTVSD
+160 DVLSFGTGLSVSD
-173 GYTYELSWQLICGSI
+173 GYTYELSWKLILGSI

-220 YIAVVAIS
+220 YIAVVVIS
-228 LFFTDHAANL
+228 LFFTDYAANL
-238 GYKPDFWDQAR
+238 GYKPDFWDQSR

-262 NTKYLIVRK
+262 NTKYLIIRK
-271 PSDYA
+271 PSDYNA
-276 PDNVSTYVADTLKDS
+276 ANVSDYVAETLKDA
-291 GVDPDSD
+291 GVDPDD
-298 TSTNLLTGQ
+298 HTVSTNLLTGQ
-307 NDYTPSTDGT
+307 NDYTANTDGT

-328 LSDLGALGN
+328 LSDPGALGN

-351 TENTIKGYLSM
+351 TENTIKGSLSM

-393 SYVKDSIPSLV
+393 SYVKDTVPSLV
-404 STLGSLGYS
+404 STLGTLGYS
-413 KTAFHPYY
+413 RTAFHPYY
-421 GDGWNRRNV
+421 GEGWNRRNV
-430 YPLLGFDN
+430 YPLLGFEN

-460 TQYETLLKERYPDRD
+460 TEYEMLLNERYPDRN

-494 FENRDTSKP
+494 YENRDTSKP
-503 FSLFNVTMQNHGGYA
+503 FFLFNVTMQNHGGYA
-518 MSYTNFAQEIY
+518 MSYTNFSQEIY
-529 VTNMSTVYPK
+529 VTNMNGIYPK

-549 SDDAF
+549 SDEAF
-554 RELTEYF
+554 QKLVDYF
-561 SQVTEPTIICM
+561 SNVSEPTIICM
-572 FGDHLPSIEDEFYE
+572 FGDHLPSIEDGFYE

-594 NLTTEQQQLRYMT
+594 QLTTEQQQLRYTT

-636 TAKLPLTQYNK
+636 TAGLPLTQYNR

-662 GYVDSDNNYYTHS
+662 GYVDADNNYYTHS
-675 ESSKYDDLLYQY
+675 ENSKYDDLLYQY

-696 DRNNRDSSVFFLN
+696 DRNNRDSSVFFMN
-709 QNQ
+709 Q

>member
-1 MHISFAGKKVRLL
+1 
-14 ALAVC
+14 
-19 IFMIIFV
+19 
-26 SANWKLY
+26 
-33 LDPDLNLQGGTLLF
+33 
-47 VLSLLAGPTAGFLI
+47 
-61 IFKPSVDQKYQA
+61 
-73 FANTALFFIMPILT
+73 
-87 IQMVEAF
+87 
-94 NENFIW
+94 
-100 WFSVPTF
+100 
-107 LANYMIYLVF
+107 MIYLVF
-117 YLVFYLI
+117 YLFFYLI

-160 DILTFKTGLTVSD
+160 DVLSFGTGLSVSD
-173 GYTYELSWQLICGSI
+173 GYTYELSWKLILGSI

-220 YIAVVAIS
+220 YIAVVVIS
-228 LFFTDHAANL
+228 LFFTDYAANL
-238 GYKPDFWDQAR
+238 GYKPDFWDQSR

-262 NTKYLIVRK
+262 NTKYLIIRK
-271 PSDYA
+271 PSDYNA
-276 PDNVSTYVADTLKDS
+276 ANVSDYVAETLKDA
-291 GVDPDSD
+291 GVDPDD
-298 TSTNLLTGQ
+298 HTVSTNLLTGQ
-307 NDYTPSTDGT
+307 NDYTANTDGT

-328 LSDLGALGN
+328 LSDPGALGN

-351 TENTIKGYLSM
+351 TENTIKGSLSM

-369 SNSEFEFLSGDS
+369 SNSEFEYLSGDS

-393 SYVKDSIPSLV
+393 SYVKDTVPSLV
-404 STLGSLGYS
+404 STLGALGYS
-413 KTAFHPYY
+413 RTAFHPYY
-421 GDGWNRRNV
+421 GEGWNRRNV
-430 YPLLGFDN
+430 YPLLGFEN

-460 TQYETLLKERYPDRD
+460 TEYEMLLNERYPDRN

-494 FENRDTSKP
+494 YENRDTSKP
-503 FSLFNVTMQNHGGYA
+503 FFLFNVTMQNHGGYA
-518 MSYTNFAQEIY
+518 MSYTNFSQEIY
-529 VTNMSTVYPK
+529 VTNMNGIYPK

-549 SDDAF
+549 SDEAF
-554 RELTEYF
+554 QELVDYF
-561 SQVTEPTIICM
+561 SNVSEPTILCM
-572 FGDHLPSIEDEFYE
+572 FGDHLPSIEDGFYE

-594 NLTTEQQQLRYMT
+594 HLPTEQQQLRYTT

-636 TAKLPLTQYNK
+636 TAGLPLTQYNR

-662 GYVDSDNNYYTHS
+662 GYVDADNNYYTHS
-675 ESSKYDDLLYQY
+675 ENSKYDDLLYQY

-696 DRNNRDSSVFFLN
+696 DRNNRDSSVFFMN
-709 QNQ
+709 Q

>member
-1 MHISFAGKKVRLL
+1 MHISFAGKKIRLL
-14 ALAVC
+14 ALAVT

-26 SANWKLY
+26 SANWRLY
-33 LDPDLNLQGGTLLF
+33 LDPTLDLTCGTILF
-47 VLSLLAGPTAGFLI
+47 VLSLLAGPVAGFLI
-61 IFKPSVDQKYQA
+61 IFKPSVDDKYKTL
-73 FANTALFFIMPILT
+73 ANTALFFIMPVLT
-87 IQMVEAF
+87 IQMVEVF
-94 NENFIW
+94 NENYIW

-117 YLVFYLI
+117 YLFFYLI

-160 DILTFKTGLTVSD
+160 DVLSFGTGLSVSD
-173 GYTYELSWQLICGSI
+173 GYSYELSWKLILGSI

-220 YIAVVAIS
+220 YIAVVVIS
-228 LFFTDHAANL
+228 LFFTDYAANL
-238 GYKPDFWDQAR
+238 GYKPDFWDQSR

-262 NTKYLIVRK
+262 NTKYLIIRK
-271 PSDYA
+271 PSDYNA
-276 PDNVSTYVADTLKDS
+276 ANVSDYVAETLKDA
-291 GVDPDSD
+291 GVDPDD
-298 TSTNLLTGQ
+298 HTVSTNLLTGQ
-307 NDYTPSTDGT
+307 NDYTANTDGT

-328 LSDLGALGN
+328 LSDPGALGN

-351 TENTIKGYLSM
+351 TENTIKGSLSM

-393 SYVKDSIPSLV
+393 SYVKDTVPSLV
-404 STLGSLGYS
+404 STLGALGYS
-413 KTAFHPYY
+413 RTAFHPYY
-421 GDGWNRRNV
+421 GEGWNRRNV
-430 YPLLGFDN
+430 YPLLGFEN

-460 TQYETLLKERYPDRD
+460 TEYEMLLNERYPDRN

-494 FENRDTSKP
+494 YENRDTSKP
-503 FSLFNVTMQNHGGYA
+503 FFLFNVTMQNHGGYA
-518 MSYTNFAQEIY
+518 MSYTNFSQKIY
-529 VTNMSTVYPK
+529 VTNMNGIYPK

-549 SDDAF
+549 SDEAF
-554 RELTEYF
+554 QELVDYF
-561 SQVTEPTIICM
+561 SNVSEPTILCM
-572 FGDHLPSIEDEFYE
+572 FGDHLPSIEDGFYE

-594 NLTTEQQQLRYMT
+594 HLTTEQQQLRYTT

-636 TAKLPLTQYNK
+636 TAGLPLTQYNR

-662 GYVDSDNNYYTHS
+662 GYVDADNNYYTHS
-675 ESSKYDDLLYQY
+675 ENSKYDDLLYQY

-696 DRNNRDSSVFFLN
+696 DRNNRDSSVFFMN
-709 QNQ
+709 Q

>member
-1 MHISFAGKKVRLL
+1 MHISFAGKKIRLL
-14 ALAVC
+14 ALAVT

-26 SANWKLY
+26 SANWRLY
-33 LDPDLNLQGGTLLF
+33 LDPTLDLTCGTILF
-47 VLSLLAGPTAGFLI
+47 VLSLLAGPVAGFLI
-61 IFKPSVDQKYQA
+61 IFKPSVDDKYKA
-73 FANTALFFIMPILT
+73 LANTALFFIMPVLT
-87 IQMVEAF
+87 IQMVEVF
-94 NENFIW
+94 NENYIW

-117 YLVFYLI
+117 YLFFYLI

-160 DILTFKTGLTVSD
+160 DVLSFGTGLSVSD
-173 GYTYELSWQLICGSI
+173 GYTYELSWKLILGSI

-220 YIAVVAIS
+220 YIAVVVIS
-228 LFFTDHAANL
+228 LFFTDYAANL
-238 GYKPDFWDQAR
+238 GYKPDFWDQSR

-262 NTKYLIVRK
+262 NTKYLIIRK
-271 PSDYA
+271 PSDYNA
-276 PDNVSTYVADTLKDS
+276 ANVSDYVAETLKDA
-291 GVDPDSD
+291 GVDPDD
-298 TSTNLLTGQ
+298 HTVSTNLLTGQ
-307 NDYTPSTDGT
+307 NDYTANTDGT

-328 LSDLGALGN
+328 LSDPGALGN

-351 TENTIKGYLSM
+351 TENTIKGSLSM

-393 SYVKDSIPSLV
+393 SYVKDTVPSLV
-404 STLGSLGYS
+404 STLGALGYS
-413 KTAFHPYY
+413 RTAFHPYY
-421 GDGWNRRNV
+421 GEGWNRRNV
-430 YPLLGFDN
+430 YPLLGFEN

-460 TQYETLLKERYPDRD
+460 TEYEMLLNERYPDRN

-494 FENRDTSKP
+494 YENRDTSKP
-503 FSLFNVTMQNHGGYA
+503 FFLFNVTMQNHGGYA
-518 MSYTNFAQEIY
+518 MSYTNFSQEIY
-529 VTNMSTVYPK
+529 VTNMNGIYPK

-549 SDDAF
+549 SDEAF
-554 RELTEYF
+554 QELVDYF
-561 SQVTEPTIICM
+561 SNVSEPTILCM
-572 FGDHLPSIEDEFYE
+572 FGDHLPSIEDGFYE
-586 ELFGTSLD
+586 ELFSTSLD
-594 NLTTEQQQLRYMT
+594 HLTTEQQQLRYTT

-636 TAKLPLTQYNK
+636 TAGLPLTQYNR

-662 GYVDSDNNYYTHS
+662 GYVDADNNYYTHS
-675 ESSKYDDLLYQY
+675 ENSKYDDLLYQY

-696 DRNNRDSSVFFLN
+696 DRNNRDSSVFFMN
-709 QNQ
+709 Q

>member
-1 MHISFAGKKVRLL
+1 MHISFAGKKIRLL
-14 ALAVC
+14 ALAVT

-26 SANWKLY
+26 SANWRLY
-33 LDPDLNLQGGTLLF
+33 LDPTLDLTCGTILF
-47 VLSLLAGPTAGFLI
+47 VLSLLAGPVAGFLI
-61 IFKPSVDQKYQA
+61 IFKPSVDDKYKTL
-73 FANTALFFIMPILT
+73 ANTALFFIMPVLT
-87 IQMVEAF
+87 IQMVEVF
-94 NENFIW
+94 NENYIW

-117 YLVFYLI
+117 YLFFYLL

-150 LFRGSPFVPL
+150 LFRGSPFDPL
-160 DILTFKTGLTVSD
+160 DVLSFGTGLSVSD
-173 GYTYELSWQLICGSI
+173 GYTYELSWKLILGSI

-220 YIAVVAIS
+220 YIAVVVIS
-228 LFFTDHAANL
+228 LFFTDYAANL
-238 GYKPDFWDQAR
+238 GYKPDFWDQSR

-262 NTKYLIVRK
+262 NTKYLIIRK
-271 PSDYA
+271 PSDYNA
-276 PDNVSTYVADTLKDS
+276 ANVSDYVAETLKDA
-291 GVDPDSD
+291 GVDPDD
-298 TSTNLLTGQ
+298 HTVSTNLLTGQ
-307 NDYTPSTDGT
+307 NDYTANTDGT

-328 LSDLGALGN
+328 LSDPGALGN

-351 TENTIKGYLSM
+351 TENTIKGSLSM

-369 SNSEFEFLSGDS
+369 SNSEIEFLSGDS

-393 SYVKDSIPSLV
+393 SYVKDTVPSLV
-404 STLGSLGYS
+404 STLGALGYS
-413 KTAFHPYY
+413 RTAFHPYY
-421 GDGWNRRNV
+421 GEGWNRRNV
-430 YPLLGFDN
+430 YPLLGFEN

-460 TQYETLLKERYPDRD
+460 TEYEMLLNERYPDRN

-494 FENRDTSKP
+494 YENRDTSKP
-503 FSLFNVTMQNHGGYA
+503 FFLFNVTMQNHGGYA
-518 MSYTNFAQEIY
+518 MSYTNFSQEIY
-529 VTNMSTVYPK
+529 VTNMNGIYPK

-549 SDDAF
+549 SDEAF
-554 RELTEYF
+554 QELVDYF
-561 SQVTEPTIICM
+561 SNVSEPTILCM
-572 FGDHLPSIEDEFYE
+572 FGDHLPSIEDGFYE

-594 NLTTEQQQLRYMT
+594 HLTTEQQQLRYTT

-636 TAKLPLTQYNK
+636 TAGLPLTQYNRS
-647 YLASLYQKL
+647 LASLYQKL

-662 GYVDSDNNYYTHS
+662 GYVDADNNYYTHS
-675 ESSKYDDLLYQY
+675 ENSKYDDLLYQY

-696 DRNNRDSSVFFLN
+696 DRNNRDSSVFFMN
-709 QNQ
+709 Q

>member
-1 MHISFAGKKVRLL
+1 MHISFAGKKIRLL
-14 ALAVC
+14 ALAVT

-26 SANWKLY
+26 SANWRLY
-33 LDPDLNLQGGTLLF
+33 LDPTLDLTCGTILF
-47 VLSLLAGPTAGFLI
+47 VLSLLAGPVAGFLI
-61 IFKPSVDQKYQA
+61 IFKPSVDDKYKA
-73 FANTALFFIMPILT
+73 LANTALFFIMPVLT
-87 IQMVEAF
+87 IQMVEVF
-94 NENFIW
+94 NENYIW
-100 WFSVPTF
+100 WFSEPTF

-117 YLVFYLI
+117 YLFFYLI

-160 DILTFKTGLTVSD
+160 DVLSFGTGLSVSD
-173 GYTYELSWQLICGSI
+173 GYTYELSWKLILGSI

-220 YIAVVAIS
+220 YIAVVVIS
-228 LFFTDHAANL
+228 LFFTDYAANL
-238 GYKPDFWDQAR
+238 GYKPDFWDQSR

-262 NTKYLIVRK
+262 NTKYLIIRK
-271 PSDYA
+271 PSDYNA
-276 PDNVSTYVADTLKDS
+276 ANVSDYVAETLKDA
-291 GVDPDSD
+291 GVDPDD
-298 TSTNLLTGQ
+298 HTVSTNLLTGQ
-307 NDYTPSTDGT
+307 NDYTANTDGT

-328 LSDLGALGN
+328 LSDPGALGN

-351 TENTIKGYLSM
+351 TENTIKGSLSM

-393 SYVKDSIPSLV
+393 SYVKDTVPSLV
-404 STLGSLGYS
+404 STLGALGYS

-421 GDGWNRRNV
+421 GEGWNRRNV
-430 YPLLGFDN
+430 YPLLGFEN

-460 TQYETLLKERYPDRD
+460 TEYEMLLNERYPDRN

-494 FENRDTSKP
+494 YENRDTSKP
-503 FSLFNVTMQNHGGYA
+503 FFLFNVTMQNHGGYA
-518 MSYTNFAQEIY
+518 MSYTNFSQEIY
-529 VTNMSTVYPK
+529 VTNMNGIYPK

-549 SDDAF
+549 SDEAF
-554 RELTEYF
+554 QELVDYF
-561 SQVTEPTIICM
+561 SNVSEPTILCM
-572 FGDHLPSIEDEFYE
+572 FGDHLPSIEDGFYE

-594 NLTTEQQQLRYMT
+594 HLTTEQQQLRYTT

-636 TAKLPLTQYNK
+636 TAGLPLTQYNR

-662 GYVDSDNNYYTHS
+662 GYVDADNNYYTHS
-675 ESSKYDDLLYQY
+675 ENSKYDDLLYQY

-696 DRNNRDSSVFFLN
+696 DRNNRDSSVFFMN
-709 QNQ
+709 Q

>member
-1 MHISFAGKKVRLL
+1 MHISFAGKKIRLL
-14 ALAVC
+14 ALAVT

-26 SANWKLY
+26 SANWRLY
-33 LDPDLNLQGGTLLF
+33 LDPTLDLTCGTILF
-47 VLSLLAGPTAGFLI
+47 VLSLLAGPVAGFLI
-61 IFKPSVDQKYQA
+61 IFKPSVDDKYKTL
-73 FANTALFFIMPILT
+73 ANTALFFIMPVLT
-87 IQMVEAF
+87 IQMVEVF
-94 NENFIW
+94 NENYIW

-117 YLVFYLI
+117 YLFFYLI

-160 DILTFKTGLTVSD
+160 DVLSFGTGLSVSD
-173 GYTYELSWQLICGSI
+173 GYSYELSWKLILGSI

-220 YIAVVAIS
+220 YIAVVVIS
-228 LFFTDHAANL
+228 LFFTDYAANL
-238 GYKPDFWDQAR
+238 GYKPDFWDQSR

-262 NTKYLIVRK
+262 NTKYLIIRK
-271 PSDYA
+271 PSDYNA
-276 PDNVSTYVADTLKDS
+276 ANVSDYVAETLKDA
-291 GVDPDSD
+291 GVDPDD
-298 TSTNLLTGQ
+298 HTVSTNLLTGQ
-307 NDYTPSTDGT
+307 NDYTANTDGT

-328 LSDLGALGN
+328 LSDPGALGK

-351 TENTIKGYLSM
+351 TENTIKGSLSM

-393 SYVKDSIPSLV
+393 SYVKDTVPSLV
-404 STLGSLGYS
+404 STLGALGYS
-413 KTAFHPYY
+413 RTAFHPYY
-421 GDGWNRRNV
+421 GEGWNRRNV
-430 YPLLGFDN
+430 YPLLGFEN

-460 TQYETLLKERYPDRD
+460 TEYEMLLNERYPDRN

-494 FENRDTSKP
+494 YENRDTSKP
-503 FSLFNVTMQNHGGYA
+503 FFLFNVTMQNHGGYA
-518 MSYTNFAQEIY
+518 MSYTNFSQEIY
-529 VTNMSTVYPK
+529 VTNMNGIYPK

-549 SDDAF
+549 SDEAF
-554 RELTEYF
+554 QELVDYF
-561 SQVTEPTIICM
+561 SNVSEPTILCM
-572 FGDHLPSIEDEFYE
+572 FGDHLPSIEDGFYE

-594 NLTTEQQQLRYMT
+594 HLTTEQQQLRYTT

-636 TAKLPLTQYNK
+636 TAGLPLTQYNR

-662 GYVDSDNNYYTHS
+662 GYVDADNNYYTHS
-675 ESSKYDDLLYQY
+675 ENSKYDDLLYQY

-696 DRNNRDSSVFFLN
+696 DRNNRDSSVFFMN
-709 QNQ
+709 Q

>member
-1 MHISFAGKKVRLL
+1 MHISFAGKKIRLL
-14 ALAVC
+14 ALAVT

-26 SANWKLY
+26 SANWRLY
-33 LDPDLNLQGGTLLF
+33 LDPTLDLTCGTILF
-47 VLSLLAGPTAGFLI
+47 VLSLLAGPVAGFLI
-61 IFKPSVDQKYQA
+61 IFKPSVDDKYKTL
-73 FANTALFFIMPILT
+73 ANTALFFIMPVLT
-87 IQMVEAF
+87 IQMVEVF
-94 NENFIW
+94 NENYIW

-117 YLVFYLI
+117 YLFFYLL

-160 DILTFKTGLTVSD
+160 DVLSFGTGLSVSD
-173 GYTYELSWQLICGSI
+173 GYTYELSWKLILGSI

-220 YIAVVAIS
+220 YIAVVVIS
-228 LFFTDHAANL
+228 LFFTDYAANL
-238 GYKPDFWDQAR
+238 GYKPDFWDQSR

-262 NTKYLIVRK
+262 NTKYLIIRK
-271 PSDYA
+271 PSDYNA
-276 PDNVSTYVADTLKDS
+276 ANVSDYVAETLKDA
-291 GVDPDSD
+291 GVDPDD
-298 TSTNLLTGQ
+298 HTVSTNLLTGQ
-307 NDYTPSTDGT
+307 NDYTANTDGT

-328 LSDLGALGN
+328 LSDPGALGN

-351 TENTIKGYLSM
+351 TENTIKGSLSM

-393 SYVKDSIPSLV
+393 SYVKDTVPSLV
-404 STLGSLGYS
+404 STLGALGYS
-413 KTAFHPYY
+413 RTAFHPYY
-421 GDGWNRRNV
+421 GEGWNRRNV
-430 YPLLGFDN
+430 YPLLGFEN

-460 TQYETLLKERYPDRD
+460 TEYEMLLNERYPDRN

-494 FENRDTSKP
+494 YENRDTSKP
-503 FSLFNVTMQNHGGYA
+503 FFLFNVTMQNHGGYA
-518 MSYTNFAQEIY
+518 MSYTNFSQEIY
-529 VTNMSTVYPK
+529 VTNMNGIYPK

-549 SDDAF
+549 SDEAF
-554 RELTEYF
+554 QELVDYF
-561 SQVTEPTIICM
+561 SNVSEPTILCM
-572 FGDHLPSIEDEFYE
+572 FGDHLPSIEDGFYE

-594 NLTTEQQQLRYMT
+594 HLTTEQQQLRYTT

-636 TAKLPLTQYNK
+636 TAGLPLTQYNR

-662 GYVDSDNNYYTHS
+662 GYVDADNNYYTHS
-675 ESSKYDDLLYQY
+675 ENSKYDDLLYQY

-696 DRNNRDSSVFFLN
+696 DRNNRDSSVFFMN
-709 QNQ
+709 Q